1 MIMYYTIG
9 EIAKKINVSPHT
21 LRFYAKEGLLPFV
34 ERSES
39 GIRMFKDEDFQWLT
53 IIECLKK
60 TGMPIKD
67 IKTYMDWLIEGDS
80 TIDKRLE
87 MFKKQ
92 KEAVEKQIE
101 ELKETLKLLEYKCWY
116 YETAKK
122 AGTCAVLNTIKM
134 EDIPEEI
141 RPVKENL
148 KKVRK
153 LY

>member
-1 MIMYYTIG
+1 MYYTIG

>member
-1 MIMYYTIG
+1 MYYTIG

-92 KEAVEKQIE
+92 KEAVERQIE